1 MWFCIVLFHF
11 NLHPAFLSD
20 RTYVFELSF
29 SPEKLL
35 FHESDNNIVE
45 RSWKRR
51 MRNSHEDFKGLGC
64 IKAASNINL
73 GEDYK
78 ICQ

>member
-45 RSWKRR
+45 RSWKRT
-51 MRNSHEDFKGLGC
+51 M
-64 IKAASNINL
+64 
-73 GEDYK
+73 
-78 ICQ
+78 